1 MPDWYCEWQVW
12 GTNTRSPRQGRTAGV
27 GSVKGPS
34 LGRTGTSEMRRFWP
48 FAGTA
53 IHPTGPRLAVIR
65 RCSSNR
71 PDREQHGGQCYSRYN
86 RVEGTVRKGSE
97 VSPMPKSTFTD
108 PQQIIADLRRELAE
122 CRADRDDTLAQ
133 QIATGRVLQVINLSP
148 GELAPVFESDRSPD
162 RRETG
167 RRRLE

>member
-71 PDREQHGGQCYSRYN
+71 PDREQHGGRCHSRYN
-86 RVEGTVRKGSE
+86 RVEGMVRRGSE

-108 PQQIIADLRRELAE
+108 RNRSLPTFDASSPSAEPTGMTRSLSRSRLVGCCRSSTCRPVSSRRSSKAI
-122 CRADRDDTLAQ
+122 DRPID
-133 QIATGRVLQVINLSP
+133 GR
-148 GELAPVFESDRSPD
+148 PD
-162 RRETG
+162 E
-167 RRRLE
+167 EA